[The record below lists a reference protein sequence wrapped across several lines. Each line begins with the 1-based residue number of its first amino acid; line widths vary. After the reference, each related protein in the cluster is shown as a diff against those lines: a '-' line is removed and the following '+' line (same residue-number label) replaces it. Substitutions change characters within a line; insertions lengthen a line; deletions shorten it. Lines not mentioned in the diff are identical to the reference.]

1 MKFREMTRR
10 LGIAFLVGATAR
22 KRIGKTGTPSAEHLP
37 KGTAPYVDAIIGARA
52 KNPDGGEEPSQS
64 EVSESC
70 GQPCRTEKQLSGPS
84 KDHRKKMVNQNLFRK
99 RKFRKSLL

>member
-52 KNPDGGEEPSQS
+52 KNPDGGRSRRRVKFPSPADNHVALKS
-64 EVSESC
+64 SFP
-70 GQPCRTEKQLSGPS
+70 GPPRTTA
-84 KDHRKKMVNQNLFRK
+84 K
-99 RKFRKSLL
+99 RW

>member
-22 KRIGKTGTPSAEHLP
+22 KRIGKTGIPSAEHLP
-37 KGTAPYVDAIIGARA
+37 KGTAPYVDAIIGAQA
-52 KNPDGGEEPSQS
+52 KNSDAGEEASQS

-70 GQPCRTEKQLSGPS
+70 GQPCGTEKQLSRPS
-84 KDHRKKMVNQNLFRK
+84 KDHRKNKVNHNLFRK
-99 RKFRKSLL
+99 RNSRKSLS